1 MKLTQLLHSIR
12 SYGRANSAFSLKL
25 PALEREFLSCRP
37 KSSRDRSEKDAWF
50 GSSPVGAPR
59 KSPFTSYSRPAEDW
73 LQRSGSSST
82 ISQTTLFFAISARG
96 QRNCSRNSTRRGSH
110 QYATSPASMTRS
122 NEPRGFDT

>member
-1 MKLTQLLHSIR
+1 MKRRQLSR
-12 SYGRANSAFSLKL
+12 STRSFGRANSAFSWKL
-25 PALEREFLSCRP
+25 LVLEREFLSYRR
-37 KSSRDRSEKDAWF
+37 KSLHGRSEKDAWF

-110 QYATSPASMTRS
+110 QYATS
-122 NEPRGFDT
+122 